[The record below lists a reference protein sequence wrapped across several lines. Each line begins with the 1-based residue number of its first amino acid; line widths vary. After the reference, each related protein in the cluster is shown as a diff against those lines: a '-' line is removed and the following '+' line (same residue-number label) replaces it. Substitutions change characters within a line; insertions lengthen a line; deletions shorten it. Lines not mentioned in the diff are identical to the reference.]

1 MPVRDWRFRIQDILE
16 CMDRIAEY
24 TAGLSYEAF
33 LGNRLVIDGV
43 VRNLEVIGEAAR
55 HIPDDVQTRF
65 PDVPWVEMKGM
76 RNILIHEYF
85 GVSLEIV
92 WKTVRED
99 LPPVE
104 PKLREVLKQV

>member
-1 MPVRDWRFRIQDILE
+1 
-16 CMDRIAEY
+16 MDRIAEY
-24 TAGLSYEAF
+24 TAGMSYEAF
-33 LGNRLVIDGV
+33 LGNRLVIDAV

-65 PDVPWVEMKGM
+65 PHVPWVEMKGM

-92 WKTVRED
+92 WKTVQEN

-104 PKLREVLKQV
+104 PKLRELLKKV

>member
-1 MPVRDWRFRIQDILE
+1 MPSRNWTFRIQDILE
-16 CMDRIAEY
+16 CMDRISEY
-24 TAGLSYEAF
+24 TAGMSYETF
-33 LGNRLVIDGV
+33 LDNRLVTDAV

-55 HIPDDVQTRF
+55 HIPEEIQRQF
-65 PDVPWVEMKGM
+65 PDIPWVEMKGM

-92 WKTVRED
+92 WKTAQED

-104 PKLREVLKQV
+104 PKLREVLRKV

>member
-24 TAGLSYEAF
+24 TAGMSYEAF
-33 LGNRLVIDGV
+33 LGNRLVIDAV

-65 PDVPWVEMKGM
+65 PHVPWVEMKGM

-92 WKTVRED
+92 WKTVQEN

-104 PKLREVLKQV
+104 PKLRELLKKV

>member
-1 MPVRDWRFRIQDILE
+1 
-16 CMDRIAEY
+16 MDRIAEY
-24 TAGLSYEAF
+24 TAGMSYEAF
-33 LGNRLVIDGV
+33 LGNRLVIDAV

-92 WKTVRED
+92 WKTVREN

-104 PKLREVLKQV
+104 PMLRKILKQV